1 MENRERRGTGGRKE
15 GGGDRPKGKRSG
27 ERSERS
33 GGGGR
38 DEGGRGR
45 SGGGRSS
52 GGRGGNPR
60 TGGRGKFE
68 GRKTSGGR
76 GDQHRRHD
84 DRGGENRREREPEG
98 MDPVEFWSIC
108 SVNGVPLSHEQM
120 DQFARYAEDLLYWN
134 DQINLISRRDTP
146 HIWGRHLLH
155 SITPVLMKLLPESG
169 RILDIGTGGGLPGI
183 PIKITLPKLDV
194 TMLDSIAKKVR
205 TTGML
210 ASHISEHGLR
220 AIRER
225 AEELVNDPQH
235 VGAYDAVVARA
246 VAPLVDLIGWAK
258 PLLKPQGSIVA
269 LKGGALTDEID
280 HALHKFPE
288 AQIQILDI
296 EVRGTDWFTQENKR
310 IVTVRFDSEP
320 SS

>member
-1 MENRERRGTGGRKE
+1 
-15 GGGDRPKGKRSG
+15 
-27 ERSERS
+27 
-33 GGGGR
+33 
-38 DEGGRGR
+38 
-45 SGGGRSS
+45 
-52 GGRGGNPR
+52 
-60 TGGRGKFE
+60 
-68 GRKTSGGR
+68 
-76 GDQHRRHD
+76 
-84 DRGGENRREREPEG
+84 

-194 TMLDSIAKKVR
+194 TMLDSIAKKAR
-205 TTGML
+205 TTAML

-235 VGAYDAVVARA
+235 VEAYEAVVARA

-288 AQIQILDI
+288 AKIQILDI
-296 EVRGTDWFTQENKR
+296 EIRGTDWFTQENKR
-310 IVTVRFDSEP
+310 IVTVRFDS
-320 SS
+320 